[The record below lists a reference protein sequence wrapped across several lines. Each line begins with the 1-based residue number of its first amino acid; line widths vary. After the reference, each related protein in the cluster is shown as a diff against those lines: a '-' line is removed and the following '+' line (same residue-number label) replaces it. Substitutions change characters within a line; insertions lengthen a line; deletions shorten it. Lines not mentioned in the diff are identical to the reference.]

1 MINARWWKRPTSQG
15 VRIDELAAR
24 AGRSAMAL
32 YKSLHRIRIALMNC
46 TQQVLA
52 QEELT

>member
-1 MINARWWKRPTSQG
+1 LVEEAYKPG
-15 VRIDELAAR
+15 VRIDELAAQ

-52 QEELT
+52 QEERT